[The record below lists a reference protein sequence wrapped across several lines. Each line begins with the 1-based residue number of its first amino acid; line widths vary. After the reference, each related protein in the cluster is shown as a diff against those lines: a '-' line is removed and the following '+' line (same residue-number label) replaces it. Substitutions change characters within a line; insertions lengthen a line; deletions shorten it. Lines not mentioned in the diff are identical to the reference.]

1 MSRKFLILAVLAVVP
16 FTPVHAQD
24 QDQQQSLGDIARQA
38 RKAKEDQAKT
48 VTASK
53 GVITEDSLPSRHS
66 TGLPGST
73 TANNSNKGNASAEE
87 HFAAASADFD
97 QYEQALNEIEPMNRS
112 ELAKCVLDG
121 NSTDFAGRSA
131 WEEKMFSAKQNYV
144 AHGREM
150 LRQARQLIAEGK
162 SLAASEKIP
171 EVKAQARELQG
182 RIASLMQDASRSES
196 AFQAVVGEGQQLAN
210 QSVSR

>member
-1 MSRKFLILAVLAVVP
+1 MTRKLILMALLAAVPL
-16 FTPVHAQD
+16 TTVHAQD

-38 RKAKEDQAKT
+38 RKAKEDQSKT

-66 TGLPGST
+66 TGLSGSA
-73 TANNSNKGNASAEE
+73 TANNTNKGNASAEE

-97 QYEQALNEIEPMNRS
+97 QYEQALNEIDPMNRS

-121 NSTDFAGRSA
+121 NSAEFPGRSA
-131 WEEKMFSAKQNYV
+131 WEEKMFAAKQTYV

-150 LRQARQLIAEGK
+150 LRQARQLIDQGK
-162 SLAASEKIP
+162 SLAASEKTP
-171 EVKAQARELQG
+171 EVKTQALQLQG
-182 RIASLMQDASRSES
+182 RIASLMQDASRSEQ

-210 QSVSR
+210 QTVSR